1 MEAEDALAE
10 FDNALRADALQR
22 EEQARQAAEALAKQ
36 QRLLEE
42 KEAERVAS
50 ERAKRKIYE
59 ELAKVYGGDAGS
71 AIHIHVS
78 VYFPLTVFTHPL
90 PILQPCKGCQVS
102 GDTC

>member
-10 FDNALRADALQR
+10 FDNALRADALQC

-50 ERAKRKIYE
+50 ELAKRKIYE

-78 VYFPLTVFTHPL
+78 VYFLLTVFTHPL